1 MPNLNFVRTRCD
13 RRIEM
18 TKETRNEEVDSS
30 VTNLEAGSNNTEPTD
45 TKVTYTR
52 TENEIRMDIEKST
65 DGDNS

>member
-1 MPNLNFVRTRCD
+1 
-13 RRIEM
+13 M